1 MKLVTTR
8 EQIDEMLDGLPESE
22 LEPLL
27 EIIVS
32 RVNTR
37 SEDDG
42 ETYPTVV
49 PAFTGR
55 PATAEEFQRLLG
67 DLPTDSEG

>member
-1 MKLVTTR
+1 MKVVTTR
-8 EQIDEMLDGLPESE
+8 ERIDEVLDRLPESE

-32 RVNTR
+32 RVNNR
-37 SEDDG
+37 SHDG
-42 ETYPTVV
+42 EDYPTVV

-67 DLPTDSEG
+67 DLPTDGEG